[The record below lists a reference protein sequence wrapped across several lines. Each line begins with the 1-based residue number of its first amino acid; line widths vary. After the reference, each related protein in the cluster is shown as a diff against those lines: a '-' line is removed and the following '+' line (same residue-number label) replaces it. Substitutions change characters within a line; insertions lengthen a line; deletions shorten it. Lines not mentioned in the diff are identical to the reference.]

1 MRVVYRAWI
10 LMAALMV
17 LVLGG
22 CGGFE
27 KPEEGPTSAT
37 GQGKGVPAK
46 KPERIYS
53 MQIGHSQPVDNPRHQ
68 SFLLFKKLLEE
79 KTDGGIQVDIYPAGQ
94 LGSEA
99 SMLEQVCDGTNNI
112 TSD

>member
-1 MRVVYRAWI
+1 MRIVYRAWI

-27 KPEEGPTSAT
+27 KPEEGPASAT

-68 SFLLFKKLLEE
+68 MEE
-79 KTDGGIQVDIYPAGQ
+79 SRWTSTLPVSWAARHLCWSRSVTEPYRDFAGG
-94 LGSEA
+94 SWR
-99 SMLEQVCDGTNNI
+99 
-112 TSD
+112 

>member
-1 MRVVYRAWI
+1 MRIVYRAWI

-27 KPEEGPTSAT
+27 KPEEGPASAT

-46 KPERIYS
+46 KP
-53 MQIGHSQPVDNPRHQ
+53 
-68 SFLLFKKLLEE
+68 
-79 KTDGGIQVDIYPAGQ
+79 
-94 LGSEA
+94 
-99 SMLEQVCDGTNNI
+99 
-112 TSD
+112 

>member
-27 KPEEGPTSAT
+27 KPE
-37 GQGKGVPAK
+37 
-46 KPERIYS
+46 
-53 MQIGHSQPVDNPRHQ
+53 
-68 SFLLFKKLLEE
+68 
-79 KTDGGIQVDIYPAGQ
+79 
-94 LGSEA
+94 
-99 SMLEQVCDGTNNI
+99 
-112 TSD
+112 

>member
-1 MRVVYRAWI
+1 MRIVYRAWI

-27 KPEEGPTSAT
+27 KPEEGPASAT

-79 KTDGGIQVDIYPAGQ
+79 KTDGGIQVVSWAARHLCWSRSVTEPYRDFAG
-94 LGSEA
+94 GSWR
-99 SMLEQVCDGTNNI
+99 
-112 TSD
+112 